1 MFAAVLTGCAK
12 KNDRKMSLVEVD
24 GTIGIE
30 RGKKTISAERGTELK
45 SGDVIVTG
53 ERSGARIRIDDDK
66 FLYLGAS
73 SNVLLTVNGTAD
85 NGKTIVFIQKGSVMT
100 EVKRKL
106 NAASSFDVVTPNTSM
121 AIRGTKTL
129 TEVYEDILGAIKT
142 SAAVVEGQ
150 VSFKTVQK
158 NKQGEVIVVPVNV
171 GAKEGVAVNTP
182 NERLVAAQEIRKY
195 TESGRM
201 DHSPVQE
208 VAAYEDQNAELDK
221 AEFSEEFLTNCV
233 AVLAKS
239 REEDIEEGFVA
250 ESVTEEELSAAINVL
265 NDVIDGKILLPVSVE
280 EYILSHSQPY
290 YEGPI
295 GDDIPA
301 PETDPA
307 DQPTEDQKSSSDTE
321 SVASSDEQKGNV
333 PDPSHV
339 HDIVHHDG
347 KAATCTA
354 AGFEPYDTCSGCDY
368 TTYKEIPA
376 LGHDFGAWLVTT
388 APYPVYDGGYLGAWH
403 VGEKT
408 RQCSRCSETEKT
420 TAFVTPVLAAEIF
433 GSVRALPIDYFTD
446 FGRSPQNGNMTLQN
460 YGTEQFWV
468 TSPAAPGNANDWL
481 EIDGAVMEW
490 VEGGT
495 LIGSLQPGNTVHVKI
510 TVPANAKDVYEDT
523 VIAITLTGA
532 HEHVWSEGF
541 IYPDDPSQIVYD
553 CEICGETKKE
563 PAEAF
568 VIGGEE

>member
-307 DQPTEDQKSSSDTE
+307 DQQRIRSRHRILSRWHRRMNKRGMFRIRATFTILSIMTEKRQ
-321 SVASSDEQKGNV
+321 
-333 PDPSHV
+333 
-339 HDIVHHDG
+339 
-347 KAATCTA
+347 
-354 AGFEPYDTCSGCDY
+354 
-368 TTYKEIPA
+368 PA
-376 LGHDFGAWLVTT
+376 LRQDLNLTT
-388 APYPVYDGGYLGAWH
+388 PAQAAITQHIKRSRRLATILALGLSRLRRTLYMTEGILGRGTSARRPV
-403 VGEKT
+403 
-408 RQCSRCSETEKT
+408 
-420 TAFVTPVLAAEIF
+420 
-433 GSVRALPIDYFTD
+433 SVR
-446 FGRSPQNGNMTLQN
+446 
-460 YGTEQFWV
+460 V
-468 TSPAAPGNANDWL
+468 AAKQKRRRL
-481 EIDGAVMEW
+481 
-490 VEGGT
+490 
-495 LIGSLQPGNTVHVKI
+495 S
-510 TVPANAKDVYEDT
+510 
-523 VIAITLTGA
+523 
-532 HEHVWSEGF
+532 
-541 IYPDDPSQIVYD
+541 
-553 CEICGETKKE
+553 
-563 PAEAF
+563 
-568 VIGGEE
+568 